1 MLFSVVFLD
10 GALFAF
16 AVSVLSVVYLCLL
29 HVCFVSASTQTSQ
42 LKGRPDSGHGWCQ
55 AFLSTMMAWWLL
67 TLLPAFVCS
76 LSFLFSLFVVLS
88 AGPFGM
94 GPMGAMPNP
103 MLAMQNPMMFPGA
116 GQSWKC
122 KSKT

>member
-55 AFLSTMMAWWLL
+55 AFLSTMMAWWLF
-67 TLLPAFVCS
+67 TLLPATCS
-76 LSFLFSLFVVLS
+76 CLLTFISLFSVRRPLS
-88 AGPFGM
+88 WPFWHGSY
-94 GPMGAMPNP
+94 GRYA
-103 MLAMQNPMMFPGA
+103 
-116 GQSWKC
+116 
-122 KSKT
+122 